1 MIIYVLRHAEA
12 IVADDNTPDEWRY
25 LTEKGVKSVARISED
40 LSKYGRK
47 PRLIISS
54 PLVRAVQTAQIAAGQ
69 ACRKNELIVSGLLRS
84 DGDIDELKDFLR
96 SHSEAK
102 RVMVVG
108 HEPHLG
114 SLVAS
119 LLQKEDQVHLQKAG
133 CVALELDIDETDK
146 PARFVWYMVP
156 GNKPVT
162 SFKKAFTPNP
172 DKQDK

>member
-1 MIIYVLRHAEA
+1 MILYVLRHAEA
-12 IVADDNTPDEWRY
+12 IAADDKMPDEWRY
-25 LTEKGVKSVARISED
+25 LTEKGIKSVTRISED
-40 LSKYGRK
+40 LSKFGRK
-47 PRLIISS
+47 PRLIVTS

-69 ACRKNELIVSGLLRS
+69 ACRKNELIVSGLLRG
-84 DGDIDELKDFLR
+84 DGDLDELQDFLR
-96 SHSEAK
+96 RHAEAK

-133 CVALELDIDETDK
+133 CVALELDDDTGK
-146 PARFVWYMVP
+146 PARFIWYKKP
-156 GNKPVT
+156 GKKPVT
-162 SFKKAFTPNP
+162 SFKKAFSPNP